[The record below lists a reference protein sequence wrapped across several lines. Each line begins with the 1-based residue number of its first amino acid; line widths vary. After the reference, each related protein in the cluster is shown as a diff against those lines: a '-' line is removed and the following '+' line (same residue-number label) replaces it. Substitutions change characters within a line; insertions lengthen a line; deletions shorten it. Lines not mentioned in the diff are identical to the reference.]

1 MLMYPLVPGTDY
13 PKYFNPYIVNIISEI
28 ADGTSVFLLLG
39 WVPLGS
45 PIPILI
51 PKKSI
56 VDGRWW
62 PYRTASRPHPQVP
75 AWFRGSKW
83 SQWALQFRNQHH
95 LNVKWL
101 WHVYEMI
108 IYIYTWKTTIDG
120 VDEFSHHGSFGAGG
134 CVWSKGNTSSIYAT
148 SNLEDTAGMLGKK
161 WDKPSQ
167 TIGFVGFRLLQT
179 SRQWMDG
186 NICRKRCF

>member
-1 MLMYPLVPGTDY
+1 
-13 PKYFNPYIVNIISEI
+13 
-28 ADGTSVFLLLG
+28 LLLG

-108 IYIYTWKTTIDG
+108 IYIYLKNYNRWSRWIFSSWIFRGRGLCLIKREYFVHLRHI
-120 VDEFSHHGSFGAGG
+120 EFGG
-134 CVWSKGNTSSIYAT
+134 YSRH
-148 SNLEDTAGMLGKK
+148 
-161 WDKPSQ
+161 
-167 TIGFVGFRLLQT
+167 VGEKVR
-179 SRQWMDG
+179 
-186 NICRKRCF
+186 